1 MQIYTGAIQDPID
14 IRDFKREE
22 LAKSTIPNW
31 IEKKTYRS
39 YPVRN
44 QAQSLSCVAQ
54 GVSTILGS
62 IIQRDYGKYLEVS
75 ARPIYIAR
83 SNKPSGGM
91 IFREA
96 MQIGAGL
103 GSTFEFSVPSQNMTE
118 EQMNDSSD
126 IKEIDSIIA
135 SIINGYNY
143 FSVPFSFDA
152 ISAIIEEGNALI
164 VGFMFDYSEWD
175 VEFPTINQSS
185 TKSLHH
191 CVTIVDYTLINGK
204 KYLVVQDSWGK
215 DRGKNGLRFISE
227 DWISRMTACW
237 YYDKLDYKSENDF
250 VSEVFTSDLE
260 LGMHNQDVKRL
271 QIFLKRLGFFPD
283 IEVTYYYGPIT
294 ADAVKKFQLA
304 KGIIKNKDDS
314 GAGRL
319 GPITRSFI
327 GNMKQA

>member
-1 MQIYTGAIQDPID
+1 MEIYTGAIQDPID

-31 IEKKTYRS
+31 QEKTSYNS

-44 QAQSLSCVAQ
+44 QAQSLTCVAQ
-54 GVSTILGS
+54 GVSTILAS
-62 IIQRDYGKYLEVS
+62 IIKRDHGKYLEVS
-75 ARPIYIAR
+75 AKPIYTAR
-83 SNKPSGGM
+83 SNKSGGM

-96 MQIGAGL
+96 MDIGANL

-126 IKEIDSIIA
+126 IKEIDSMIA
-135 SIINGYNY
+135 SIVNGYNY
-143 FSVPFSFDA
+143 FSVPFNFDA
-152 ISAIIEEGNALI
+152 IGAIIEEGNALI

-175 VEFPTINQSS
+175 IEFPTINQTS

-204 KYLVVQDSWGK
+204 KYLVIQDSWGK
-215 DRGKNGLRFISE
+215 GKGKNGLRFISE

-237 YYDKLDYKSENDF
+237 YYDKLDFKSENDF
-250 VSEVFTSDLE
+250 VSEVFTQDLE
-260 LGMHNQDVKRL
+260 LGMHDQDVKRL
-271 QIFLKRLGFFPD
+271 QEFLKRLGFFPD
-283 IEVTYYYGPIT
+283 IPTTYYYGPVT
-294 ADAVKKFQLA
+294 ADSVKKFQLA
-304 KGIIKNKDDS
+304 KGIIISKDDS

-319 GPITRSFI
+319 GPKTRCFI
-327 GNMKQA
+327 GNMKQS